1 MWAALLVLVLALA
14 MGMTIGQCNGE
25 GPTFYTCNTEAFIL
39 VPKNGI
45 GTV

>member
-1 MWAALLVLVLALA
+1 
-14 MGMTIGQCNGE
+14 MTLNIDVPRPDVRHVRSGQCNGE